1 MDLSQLYFENLD
13 LDFTEQFVHAK
24 SSLGVSCECL
34 LIVGH
39 PGGSL
44 VNISGRVERG
54 SCIMVSWWKFL
65 LFVQVLINTKP
76 LSFMNTTVSSY
87 KSGF

>member
-1 MDLSQLYFENLD
+1 MKLASGLNSTIIPILCRFMGLTQLYFENPD

-54 SCIMVSWWKFL
+54 SWIMVSWWNFYFL
-65 LFVQVLINTKP
+65 FRC
-76 LSFMNTTVSSY
+76 
-87 KSGF
+87 